1 MVNGVSHAVVAASI
15 LSQASELM
23 RGHRTLIGEC
33 PWLAPACTEYQM
45 CRRCSQDYITVPK
58 LNLGFNS

>member
-23 RGHRTLIGEC
+23 RGHRTLIGQC
-33 PWLAPACTEYQM
+33 PWLAPACTEYQDVSAVQSGL
-45 CRRCSQDYITVPK
+45 RYRPEVQSWV
-58 LNLGFNS
+58 